1 MKNQIHHWETPTNPL
16 LSYQFAN
23 NLLTLGVRFLSNS
36 LCLCNLVRQ
45 IGDNMVVVLNQQRNI
60 HKCEVVLG
68 DDDLA
73 LQELNLVASALV
85 LGLHMLSASNI

>member
-1 MKNQIHHWETPTNPL
+1 
-16 LSYQFAN
+16 
-23 NLLTLGVRFLSNS
+23 
-36 LCLCNLVRQ
+36 
-45 IGDNMVVVLNQQRNI
+45 MVVLLNQQRNI
-60 HKCEVVLG
+60 HKCEVVLR

>member
-1 MKNQIHHWETPTNPL
+1 MMVFEI
-16 LSYQFAN
+16 
-23 NLLTLGVRFLSNS
+23 V
-36 LCLCNLVRQ
+36 LC
-45 IGDNMVVVLNQQRNI
+45 
-60 HKCEVVLG
+60 

>member
-1 MKNQIHHWETPTNPL
+1 
-16 LSYQFAN
+16 
-23 NLLTLGVRFLSNS
+23 
-36 LCLCNLVRQ
+36 
-45 IGDNMVVVLNQQRNI
+45 MVVVLNQQRNI

-85 LGLHMLSASNI
+85 LGLHMLSASNT